1 MKQLGYLDIHSHILP
16 GIDDGSKDW
25 EMTKQML
32 KMAYEQGVRQMIATP
47 HNYPGNHK
55 QDNEKIKR
63 LAKEADKLAKQI
75 APDFQVFCGNEVFY
89 RRGIEEEIER
99 GHVLTMA
106 GSRYILVE
114 FYPNEQY
121 GKIYQGLKELVEEG
135 YYPII
140 AHMER
145 VQELFE
151 SEEKIRDLRK
161 LGVLFQVNSGSFM
174 GGVFDRRPA
183 RLRKYVNSGFVH
195 FLGSDCHNLTT
206 RPPRMKDCVE
216 KLSRK
221 LPASCM
227 DRLLYENQ
235 EQFLQKKY
243 I

>member
-1 MKQLGYLDIHSHILP
+1 MGRTGYLDMHSHILP
-16 GIDDGSKDW
+16 GVDDGSKDW
-25 EMTKQML
+25 EMTSQML
-32 KMAYEQGVRQMIATP
+32 NEAYSQGVRNIVATP
-47 HNYPGNHK
+47 HNYPGEKK
-55 QDNEKIKR
+55 QDNEKIR
-63 LAKEADKLAKQI
+63 DLVRQADELAKQI
-75 APDFQVFCGNEVFY
+75 APDFTVLCGNEVLY
-89 RRGIEEEIER
+89 RRGIAQEIED
-99 GHVLTMA
+99 GHILTMA
-106 GSRYILVE
+106 DSRYLLVE
-114 FYPNEQY
+114 FYPKERY
-121 GKIYQGLKELVEEG
+121 SKIYQGLRELVEDG
-135 YYPII
+135 FCPII